1 MGARKGWNSGGDL
14 GLPLWL
20 KNLVSMWETCVRSL
34 GWEDPLEKGTAT
46 QHSGLEN
53 SMDHIVHG
61 VAESDTSERLSSSP
75 LSDSSCLL

>member
-1 MGARKGWNSGGDL
+1 MGARKGWNSGEDL

-20 KNLVSMWETCVRSL
+20 KNPPAMWETCVRSL

-53 SMDHIVHG
+53 FMDHIVHG
-61 VAESDTSERLSSSP
+61 VAESDTSERLSPLP